1 MKADQEDGAPPPG
14 LPVGAWYRPMVARA
28 TDEEHRSATVLELFF
43 DLCFVV
49 AVASAAS
56 ALHHEVAADHVGD
69 GVVGY
74 ATVFFAI
81 WWAWMNFTWFAS
93 AYDTDDVAY
102 RLTTLVQIAGALILA
117 AGVPEAMAGGDF
129 EVITVGY
136 VVMRLAMVTQW
147 LRAAATDPP
156 HRRSALRFAAG
167 IVAVQVGWVLRLLLP
182 EGLGYASFLV
192 LVAAELAVPIW
203 AERAAPTT
211 WHPRH
216 IAERYGLFTLIVLG
230 ECVLASTLAIQTAL
244 EEDAALVDLAT
255 TAAGGLLTVFGMWW
269 LYFAKESHQ
278 LLTSLRAAD
287 HLGVRPLPG
296 VRLGRGRRGRAGR
309 QRRLPHRPRG
319 HRAPGGGRRLH
330 HPGGRVP
337 PGRLG
342 TGGATPPPGPLAH
355 HPGARHRRPGPG
367 LDPGPGAGPGHR
379 PAGGGHDRGLP
390 GRPPPPGGHRGAVA
404 QLGTDQEP
412 SPAMSWLASSGPQVP
427 GSYS

>member
-1 MKADQEDGAPPPG
+1 MDGARPPG
-14 LPVGAWYRPMVARA
+14 SPAGAWYRRMLARA

-74 ATVFFAI
+74 VTVFFAI

-93 AYDTDDVAY
+93 AYDTDDVPY

-129 EVITVGY
+129 AVITLGY

-147 LRAAATDPP
+147 LRAAGSDPP
-156 HRRSALRFAAG
+156 HRRSALRYAVG
-167 IVAVQVGWVLRLLLP
+167 ITALQVGWVLRLFLP
-182 EGLGYASFLV
+182 QGLGYAGFLV

-230 ECVLASTLAIQTAL
+230 ECVLASSLAIQTAL
-244 EEDAALVDLAT
+244 EEDAALTDLAT

-269 LYFAKESHQ
+269 LYFAKESHEF
-278 LLTSLRAAD
+278 LTSLRVAIVWGYGHYLVFASAAAVGAGLAVNVD
-287 HLGVRPLPG
+287 YLTDHAAIGARGAAAAFTIPVALFLLAVWALQVRPHHLGHWHTTLVPTTAVLVLASTLAPEPILVTGLLVAAMIG
-296 VRLGRGRRGRAGR
+296 VTLVA
-309 QRRLPHRPRG
+309 L
-319 HRAPGGGRRLH
+319 
-330 HPGGRVP
+330 
-337 PGRLG
+337 
-342 TGGATPPPGPLAH
+342 
-355 HPGARHRRPGPG
+355 
-367 LDPGPGAGPGHR
+367 HR
-379 PAGGGHDRGLP
+379 PAAARAP
-390 GRPPPPGGHRGAVA
+390 
-404 QLGTDQEP
+404 
-412 SPAMSWLASSGPQVP
+412 
-427 GSYS
+427 

>member
-1 MKADQEDGAPPPG
+1 MKADQEDGARPPG
-14 LPVGAWYRPMVARA
+14 LPAGAWYRPMVARA

-49 AVASAAS
+49 AVASAAA
-56 ALHHEVAADHVGD
+56 ALHHEVAEDHVGD

-74 ATVFFAI
+74 AMVFFAI

-129 EVITVGY
+129 AVITVGY

-156 HRRSALRFAAG
+156 HRRSALRYAAG
-167 IVAVQVGWVLRLLLP
+167 IVVLQVGWVLRLLLP
-182 EGLGYASFLV
+182 EGLGYAGFLV

-244 EEDAALVDLAT
+244 EEDAALADLAT

-269 LYFAKESHQ
+269 LYFAKEAHQ
-278 LLTSLRAAD
+278 LLTSLRAGIIWGYGHYLVFASAAAVGAGLAVNVD
-287 HLGVRPLPG
+287 YLTDHAAIGARAAAAAFTIPVALFLLAVWALQLRPHHLGRWHTAL
-296 VRLGRGRRGRAGR
+296 
-309 QRRLPHRPRG
+309 
-319 HRAPGGGRRLH
+319 
-330 HPGGRVP
+330 VP
-337 PGRLG
+337 ATAVLVLASTLVPEPILV
-342 TGGATPPPGPLAH
+342 TGLLVAAMIAVSLVA
-355 HPGARHRRPGPG
+355 
-367 LDPGPGAGPGHR
+367 LHR
-379 PAGGGHDRGLP
+379 PA
-390 GRPPPPGGHRGAVA
+390 AA
-404 QLGTDQEP
+404 
-412 SPAMSWLASSGPQVP
+412 PAP
-427 GSYS
+427 

>member
-1 MKADQEDGAPPPG
+1 MKAEQTDGAGPKATSG
-14 LPVGAWYRPMVARA
+14 GAWYRPMVARP

-49 AVASAAS
+49 AVAQAAS
-56 ALHHEVAADHVGD
+56 ALHHLIAEDHVGD

-93 AYDTDDVAY
+93 AYDTDDVPY

-129 EVITVGY
+129 AVITLGY

-147 LRAAATDPP
+147 LRAAGSDPP
-156 HRRSALRFAAG
+156 HRRSALRYAVG
-167 IVAVQVGWVLRLLLP
+167 IAVLQVGWVLRLFLP
-182 EGLGYASFLV
+182 EGLGYAGFLV

-230 ECVLASTLAIQTAL
+230 ECVLASSLAIQTAL
-244 EEDAALVDLAT
+244 EEDAALADLAT

-269 LYFAKESHQ
+269 LYFAKESHEF
-278 LLTSLRAAD
+278 LTSLRVAIVWGYGHYLVFASAAAVGAGLAVNVD
-287 HLGVRPLPG
+287 YLTDHAAIGARGAAAAFTIPVALFLLAVWALQVRPHHLGHWHTTLVPTTAGLVLASTLAPEPILVTGLLVAAMIG
-296 VRLGRGRRGRAGR
+296 VTLVA
-309 QRRLPHRPRG
+309 L
-319 HRAPGGGRRLH
+319 
-330 HPGGRVP
+330 
-337 PGRLG
+337 
-342 TGGATPPPGPLAH
+342 
-355 HPGARHRRPGPG
+355 
-367 LDPGPGAGPGHR
+367 HR
-379 PAGGGHDRGLP
+379 PAAARAP
-390 GRPPPPGGHRGAVA
+390 
-404 QLGTDQEP
+404 
-412 SPAMSWLASSGPQVP
+412 
-427 GSYS
+427 